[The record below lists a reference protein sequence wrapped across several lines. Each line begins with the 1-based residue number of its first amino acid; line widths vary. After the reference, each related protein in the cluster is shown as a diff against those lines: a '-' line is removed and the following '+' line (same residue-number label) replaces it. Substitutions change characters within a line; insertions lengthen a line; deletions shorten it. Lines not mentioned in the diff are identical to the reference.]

1 MPDTSLFSALK
12 LGPPEYVFFIVL
24 FGGALVAFNRKWIYS
39 LTPVGRLYNLR
50 REIRDLY
57 ALMGPLDFD
66 DLHGRQKDKAI
77 RLCRKLNKLRI
88 SHPMDGK
95 AHDWYQWLPTLAAL
109 AESKELKE
117 ASPDFSPHQI
127 LGGLY
132 Y

>member
-77 RLCRKLNKLRI
+77 RLCRKLDKLSNVNYFVRLASI
-88 SHPMDGK
+88 MMAAFSVSLFHCSVASVDN
-95 AHDWYQWLPTLAAL
+95 YLLPV
-109 AESKELKE
+109 
-117 ASPDFSPHQI
+117 
-127 LGGLY
+127 
-132 Y
+132 